1 MKVRTA
7 VGHLESWKSRKYCP
21 SPLPPPRR
29 QVSRAPT
36 PPVLGERH
44 ATCMVSHH
52 PQSLTPLTA
61 MVCGYPA
68 AACPQQTPPMPTF
81 KRSQWRCSADLGSVT
96 PSARFVTRSEGH
108 LQLPRPIWVLGHLPP
123 IRSAATARPPA
134 GATWCAAPNARAAA
148 LLKRTPEPPPADAS
162 PSSAAHRS
170 SLSRR
175 RCPLM

>member
-1 MKVRTA
+1 MISAINHQLGASTT
-7 VGHLESWKSRKYCP
+7 RKWSCQRQTVP
-21 SPLPPPRR
+21 S
-29 QVSRAPT
+29 ST
-36 PPVLGERH
+36 
-44 ATCMVSHH
+44 
-52 PQSLTPLTA
+52 
-61 MVCGYPA
+61 
-68 AACPQQTPPMPTF
+68 QQTPPMPTF

-108 LQLPRPIWVLGHLPP
+108 LQLPRPIWVLGHFPLY
-123 IRSAATARPPA
+123 AARYAARPPA

>member
-1 MKVRTA
+1 MGLKTGPGS
-7 VGHLESWKSRKYCP
+7 GH
-21 SPLPPPRR
+21 
-29 QVSRAPT
+29 
-36 PPVLGERH
+36 G
-44 ATCMVSHH
+44 HH
-52 PQSLTPLTA
+52 PKPLLTLSGAVSDHLSGRGSTWAVWTSPGAGDHTRTLTC
-61 MVCGYPA
+61 V
-68 AACPQQTPPMPTF
+68 PQQTPPMPTF

-108 LQLPRPIWVLGHLPP
+108 LQPPRPIWVLGHFPP